1 VKKEKNNETVF
12 ANIGEDLK
20 AFLVEESELTGKS
33 IKFMIKEMVLEL
45 KRRREK
51 INEENNEVSN

>member
-1 VKKEKNNETVF
+1 VKKERNNETVF

-33 IKFMIKEMVLEL
+33 IKFMIKEMGLEL
-45 KRRREK
+45 KRRREEK
-51 INEENNEVSN
+51 NEAGNK